1 MLFALM
7 PMIMMVAGAATAA
20 PSAAMKMLMAVL
32 IMATKNVNIWNDAA
46 AAAKTAMRME
56 MKAMTLCVLA
66 IMPVQ

>member
-46 AAAKTAMRME
+46 AAAKTVMRME
-56 MKAMTLCVLA
+56 MKAMTLCVLV